1 LRWRSVPIERLA
13 LRELD
18 GEVVIRNDITG
29 STHLLEPLA
38 AEVLRTLAS
47 KAEGLSTNELA
58 AQLAG
63 RYEAEEDWSK
73 SIEAILSD
81 FLRLG
86 LAAPS
91 D

>member
-1 LRWRSVPIERLA
+1 MRWRSVPLERLA

-47 KAEGLSTNELA
+47 KAGGLSTNELA
-58 AQLAG
+58 AELAG
-63 RYEAEEDWSK
+63 RYEAEEDWSQ

-81 FLRLG
+81 FQRLG
-86 LAAPS
+86 LAEPS